1 MRTVGRFLAVLG
13 MTLLLAGVAPA
24 QENFPSRPVRL
35 VVSFTPGGGADFT
48 ARTVGQKMG
57 EILGQ
62 PVVVENKPG
71 ANGLVGCDAVAKSAP
86 DGYTMLETDR
96 GALGVNPSLYRK
108 LPYDPIA
115 DFEYVGIVTSA
126 PYVLVIDSRLPAA
139 TLGELVKLSKS
150 RRGSLNY
157 GSYGIAS
164 MAQLNIEALK
174 ARTGADLTHVP
185 YKGAGPAVQA
195 VVAGE
200 ASVTIASPAAVL
212 GFIRDG
218 RLRALAIG
226 AKRRSP
232 LLPDV
237 PTLSEAGQ
245 SKNEDDDTLVPT
257 YFAFALPAKTP
268 PAVVARLH
276 DAMRSAVLAREVAAR
291 LEAAGL
297 EATGGTGAELLA
309 VVKRDIPRF
318 RGIIQNIGI
327 QPE

>member
-1 MRTVGRFLAVLG
+1 MKKPMAGRSLAALG
-13 MTLLLAGVAPA
+13 MTLLASTLALA
-24 QENFPSRPVRL
+24 QERFPSRAIHL

-48 ARTVGQKMG
+48 ARTVAQKMSD
-57 EILGQ
+57 LLRH

-71 ANGLVGCDAVAKSAP
+71 ANGLVGCEAVAKAAP
-86 DGYTMLETDR
+86 DGYTLLETDR
-96 GALGVNPSLYRK
+96 GALGINPSLYKK
-108 LPYDPIA
+108 LPYDPLS

-126 PYVLVIDSRLPAA
+126 PYVLVSDARLAA
-139 TLGELVKLSKS
+139 KTLAEFVALAKAKPGA
-150 RRGSLNY
+150 LNY

-174 ARTGADLTHVP
+174 VKMGIDLTHVP

-200 ASVTIASPAAVL
+200 ASLSIASPAAVL

-237 PTLSEAGQ
+237 PTLTEAGG
-245 SKNEDDDTLVPT
+245 DDDTLVPT

-268 PAVVARLH
+268 RAIVQRLSETMRRAVMSPDVVGHL
-276 DAMRSAVLAREVAAR
+276 S
-291 LEAAGL
+291 AAGL
-297 EATGGTGAELLA
+297 EPAGGSGAELLEL
-309 VVKRDIPRF
+309 VKRDIPRF
-318 RGIIQNIGI
+318 RGIIQNTGI